1 MCHYSG
7 RRYMSGEAT
16 AEATIAPEKRWHR
29 IEGADLPGEGR
40 GSSVAVD
47 GRTGAVSQWADRF
60 GLANRRPDLAGRL
73 VNPDWPEFA
82 RLRGARGLSAR
93 SVALPDDSVARV
105 VLDSRLRPAARRSG
119 RRARVTSSPD
129 HR

>member
-1 MCHYSG
+1 
-7 RRYMSGEAT
+7 MSGEAT

-47 GRTGAVSQWADRF
+47 GRTGAASQWAGRF
-60 GLANRRPDLAGRL
+60 GGLANRRPDRADLL

-82 RLRGARGLSAR
+82 RLRGASGPSAR
-93 SVALPDDSVARV
+93 SSTCPTIPSPALFSTPGSALLHVDQDGELV
-105 VLDSRLRPAARRSG
+105 
-119 RRARVTSSPD
+119 
-129 HR
+129 